1 MAKAVKPKKEKE
13 AIVEP
18 EVISEVVTETP
29 EPEIVQE
36 IEPPVVEYVE
46 ERIPDIIQEESK
58 ERVAD
63 DTIEASILKYL
74 DSKGE
79 GDHLLND
86 FLKSLFPIPKFNEP
100 AIYLTQEN
108 SRYIRHVLDNMQL
121 ESKISIVNNS
131 HRKLGAHWYE
141 EGTGVAKKHNL
152 LTVKIVAK
160 K

>member
-1 MAKAVKPKKEKE
+1 MAKQVRTKKIEE
-13 AIVEP
+13 TIPIQEEIAAPEILP
-18 EVISEVVTETP
+18 EVTPEQTPVTEP
-29 EPEIVQE
+29 IK
-36 IEPPVVEYVE
+36 YVE
-46 ERIPDIIQEESK
+46 ERQPDVLKEEAV
-58 ERVAD
+58 ERLAD
-63 DTIEASILKYL
+63 DTMESSIVKYL
-74 DSKGE
+74 DGKGE
-79 GDHLLND
+79 GEHLLND
-86 FLKSLFPIPKFNEP
+86 FIKSLFPIPKFNEP

>member
-1 MAKAVKPKKEKE
+1 MAKQVRTKKIEE
-13 AIVEP
+13 TTPVQEEIGDITGIP
-18 EVISEVVTETP
+18 EVAP
-29 EPEIVQE
+29 EPTPIT
-36 IEPPVVEYVE
+36 EPIKYVE
-46 ERIPDIIQEESK
+46 ERQPDVLKEEAV
-58 ERVAD
+58 ERLAD
-63 DTIEASILKYL
+63 DTMESSIVKYL
-74 DSKGE
+74 DGKGE
-79 GDHLLND
+79 GEHLLND
-86 FLKSLFPIPKFNEP
+86 FIKSLFPIPKFNEP

-141 EGTGVAKKHNL
+141 EGTGIAKKHNL

>member
-1 MAKAVKPKKEKE
+1 MAKQVRTKKIE
-13 AIVEP
+13 
-18 EVISEVVTETP
+18 ETIP
-29 EPEIVQE
+29 VQE
-36 IEPPVVEYVE
+36 EIGDITGSSEMTSEPTPATEPIKYVE
-46 ERIPDIIQEESK
+46 ERQPDIIQEESK

-63 DTIEASILKYL
+63 DTMEASILKYL

>member
-1 MAKAVKPKKEKE
+1 MAKAVKPKKGKE
-13 AIVEP
+13 VIVEP
-18 EVISEVVTETP
+18 EVITEVVTETP
-29 EPEIVQE
+29 EPEIVQDN
-36 IEPPVVEYVE
+36 EPPVVEYVE
-46 ERIPDIIQEESK
+46 ERQPDIIQEESK

-63 DTIEASILKYL
+63 DTMEASILKYL

-79 GDHLLND
+79 GGHLLND

>member
-1 MAKAVKPKKEKE
+1 MAKQVRTKKIEETIPVKEE
-13 AIVEP
+13 IGDITGIP
-18 EVISEVVTETP
+18 EVAP
-29 EPEIVQE
+29 EPTPTT
-36 IEPPVVEYVE
+36 EPVKYVE
-46 ERIPDIIQEESK
+46 ERQPDVLKEEAV
-58 ERVAD
+58 ERLAD
-63 DTIEASILKYL
+63 DTMEASIVKYL
-74 DSKGE
+74 DGKGE
-79 GDHLLND
+79 GEHLLND
-86 FLKSLFPIPKFNEP
+86 FIKSLFPIPKINEP